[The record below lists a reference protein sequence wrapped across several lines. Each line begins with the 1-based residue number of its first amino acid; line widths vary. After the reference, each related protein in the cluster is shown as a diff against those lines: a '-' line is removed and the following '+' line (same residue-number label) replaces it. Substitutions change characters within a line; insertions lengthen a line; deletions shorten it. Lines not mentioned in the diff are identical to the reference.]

1 MNDPHNIIIA
11 DELYKFANAMYEWYP
26 IKTVLGV
33 SFVLA
38 VMKTITDPAQPTPEP
53 EPQPEPIGTRIC
65 GPRRDLIALQRAWAD
80 AEDATAPYQPAP
92 HPAADIAISA
102 DDAFAQWFTAS
113 IRLPD
118 NPEPSDVIPVEHW
131 ARSYTAFCN
140 RNGFP
145 RLSEA
150 DLEDRM
156 REYAEANGSTVEQG
170 VFIGG
175 QLIG

>member
-1 MNDPHNIIIA
+1 MNDPHNIVIA
-11 DELYKFANAMYEWYP
+11 DELYKFANAMYELYP

-33 SFVLA
+33 SFALTA
-38 VMKTITDPAQPTPEP
+38 IKMMIEPTPPKPEP
-53 EPQPEPIGTRIC
+53 EPEPEPIGFRIC
-65 GPRRDLIALQRAWAD
+65 GPRRDLIARQRAWAD
-80 AEDATAPYQPAP
+80 AEGMAASYQPAP

-150 DLEDRM
+150 GLEDRM
-156 REYAEANGSTVEQG
+156 QEYAEANGSAIDQG